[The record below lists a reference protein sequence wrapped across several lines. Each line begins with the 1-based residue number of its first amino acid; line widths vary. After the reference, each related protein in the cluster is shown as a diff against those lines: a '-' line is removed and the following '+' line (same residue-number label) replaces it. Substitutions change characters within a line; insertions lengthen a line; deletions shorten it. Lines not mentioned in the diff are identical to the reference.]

1 MKNSKPITKERLSE
15 ALTKAAKLALLESKD
30 SGVGSYAEKVD
41 KLVEEMIEK
50 VEKLAQEGEEM
61 TQDNPTH
68 DYAIQE
74 RNHLAMARV
83 GILKAIKG
91 RLIQVVE
98 DLYRNV

>member
-1 MKNSKPITKERLSE
+1 MKKTISKAKLVE
-15 ALTKAAKLALLESKD
+15 AINKAAKLAIMEAKD

-41 KLVEEMIEK
+41 KLVEETIEK
-50 VEKLAQEGEEM
+50 LDKLAEEGVEL

-74 RNHLAMARV
+74 RNHLIMARV

-91 RLIQVVE
+91 KLVAVIE

>member
-1 MKNSKPITKERLSE
+1 MKNKPISKEKLAE
-15 ALTKAAKLALLESKD
+15 AFNKAAKLALLESKD

-41 KLVEEMIEK
+41 ALVEEMITK
-50 VEKLAQEGEEM
+50 LDKLAEEGEQI

-74 RNHLAMARV
+74 RNHLVMARV

-91 RLIQVVE
+91 RLVQVVE

>member
-1 MKNSKPITKERLSE
+1 MKRTLSK
-15 ALTKAAKLALLESKD
+15 AKLAEAINKATKLAIMEAKD

-50 VEKLAQEGEEM
+50 LDALAKEGEEL

-68 DYAIQE
+68 DYAVQE
-74 RNHLAMARV
+74 RNHLVMARV
-83 GILKAIKG
+83 GILKGIKG
-91 RLIQVVE
+91 KLVSVIE

>member
-1 MKNSKPITKERLSE
+1 MKKENQEKLAE
-15 ALTKAAKLALLESKD
+15 AIRKATKLALLESKD

-50 VEKLAQEGEEM
+50 LDSLAQEGEEL
-61 TQDNPTH
+61 TRDNPTH

-74 RNHLAMARV
+74 RNHLVMARV
-83 GILKAIKG
+83 GILKSIKG
-91 RLIQVVE
+91 RLVSVLE